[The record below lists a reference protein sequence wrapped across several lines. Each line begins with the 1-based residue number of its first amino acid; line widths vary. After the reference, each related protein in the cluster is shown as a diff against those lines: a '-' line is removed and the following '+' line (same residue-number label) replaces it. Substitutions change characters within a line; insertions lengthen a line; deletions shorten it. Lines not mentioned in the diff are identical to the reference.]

1 MRVRRL
7 KLPMDRIGVA
17 IGPDGKV
24 KSHIGRRTKTKLT
37 LDGETGEIMIEAAD
51 DNPLGPLTAK
61 NVLTAIG
68 RGFSP
73 TRAFHLFSEDAY
85 LEVIDITQ
93 YTGRSA
99 KTRSRLKGRVIGES
113 GKTRR
118 IIEET
123 TGTSLSIYGKT
134 ASVIGGAEQLPVVR
148 EAIHMLLSGSP
159 HSAVYSFLERKR
171 RESKR
176 KPPLWRK

>member
-17 IGPDGKV
+17 IGPKGRV
-24 KSHIGRRTKTKLT
+24 KKKIEDKTGTT
-37 LDGETGEIMIEAAD
+37 LSMSSESGQVIIESTD
-51 DNPLGPLTAK
+51 DNPLGVLTAK
-61 NVLTAIG
+61 DVLTAIG

-73 TRAFHLFSEDAY
+73 TRAYRLFDEQSY
-85 LEVIDITQ
+85 LEVLDITS
-93 YTGRSA
+93 YTGRSVKA
-99 KTRSRLKGRVIGES
+99 QNRYKGRLIGER

-123 TGTSLSIYGKT
+123 TGASISIYGKT
-134 ASVIGGAEQLPVVR
+134 VSSIGTPEQLEVVR
-148 EAIHMLLSGSP
+148 EAVKMILSGAP

-171 RESKR
+171 REQKR
-176 KPPLWRK
+176 KPTLWR